1 MVKNKKSISA
11 AEFDR
16 KFDAGEDI
24 TEYLDLDTAI
34 KKVNV
39 DFPIWMVNKLDEEAS
54 RLQIPRQAIIKM
66 WIDEKIQ
73 QINLDRAE
81 HRAAK

>member
-1 MVKNKKSISA
+1 MAKNKKSISA

-24 TEYLDLDTAI
+24 TEYLDLETAI

>member
-1 MVKNKKSISA
+1 MAKNKKNISA

-39 DFPIWMVNKLDEEAS
+39 DFPVWMVNKLDEEAS

-73 QINLDRAE
+73 QINLDRTE

>member
-1 MVKNKKSISA
+1 MAKNKKSISA

-24 TEYLDLDTAI
+24 TEYLDLQTAI

-73 QINLDRAE
+73 QINLDRVE

>member
-1 MVKNKKSISA
+1 MAKNKKSISA

-16 KFDAGEDI
+16 KFDIGEDI

-81 HRAAK
+81 PRTAK

>member
-1 MVKNKKSISA
+1 MAKNKKSISA

-24 TEYLDLDTAI
+24 SEFLDLDTAI

-39 DFPIWMVNKLDEEAS
+39 DFPIWMVNKLDEEAA

>member
-73 QINLDRAE
+73 LINLDRAE

>member
-1 MVKNKKSISA
+1 MAKNKKSISA

-24 TEYLDLDTAI
+24 AEYLDLETTI

>member
-1 MVKNKKSISA
+1 MAKNKKSISA

-24 TEYLDLDTAI
+24 TEYLDLETTI

-73 QINLDRAE
+73 QINLDRVE